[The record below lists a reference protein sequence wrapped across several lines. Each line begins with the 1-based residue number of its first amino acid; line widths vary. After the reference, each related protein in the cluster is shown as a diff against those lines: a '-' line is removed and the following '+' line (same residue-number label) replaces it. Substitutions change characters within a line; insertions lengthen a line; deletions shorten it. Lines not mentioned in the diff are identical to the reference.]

1 MNKRY
6 LFAALT
12 VALLFSSQASAIAGG
27 AEFPGKGEKKEWMR
41 ATRIYDQALSQRKRG
56 NVERAIKMY
65 EEAISIYPYDADFY
79 YNLAIHY
86 NRDKKDYKHAEE
98 LMQKAV
104 ELKPQSFSMNWEYA
118 AALLAQGKIDQA
130 KPVLEK
136 AKSLKK
142 TSEQET
148 ELADTMKKIA
158 DAEKEAAK

>member
-1 MNKRY
+1 MSK
-6 LFAALT
+6 LHFLATFT
-12 VALLFSSQASAIAGG
+12 VASLLLSQASATAAG
-27 AEFPGKGEKKEWMR
+27 AEFPGKGDKKEWVR
-41 ATRIYDQALSQRKRG
+41 AARIYDQALSQRKRG
-56 NVERAIKMY
+56 NNDRAVKLY

-104 ELKPQSFSMNWEYA
+104 ELKPQSYSMHWEYA
-118 AALLAQGKIDQA
+118 AALLAQGKLEQA
-130 KPVLEK
+130 KSVLEK

-148 ELADTMKKIA
+148 ELKQTMKKIA
-158 DAEKEAAK
+158 DAEKGAH